1 MEGSKPRL
9 KFGFG
14 LRATEQPVAA
24 DQEEATLPEQA
35 EAAHGNGQ
43 QALAHGEST
52 ASRAEPDWAGGEN
65 AEGAAH
71 AVSRGSTRHLEELSD
86 DDGLPGKPTA
96 EPAMRPRLS
105 GARRE
110 EGMEA
115 EGERGERGREGN
127 SQVERN
133 ASALVTGGERCS
145 TEGDTHG
152 ADHERAEV
160 QPDQE
165 DSEPRKSKEEILL
178 LIQVADCLLAPLAAS
193 MRASGSNMRLCSRRR
208 VCNGSVH

>member
-24 DQEEATLPEQA
+24 DEEEATLPEQA
-35 EAAHGNGQ
+35 AAAHGNGR
-43 QALAHGEST
+43 QALAHGESA
-52 ASRAEPDWAGGEN
+52 ASREPDSAGGEN

-133 ASALVTGGERCS
+133 ASALGTGGERCS

-178 LIQVADCLLAPLAAS
+178 LIQVADCLLAPLAVS